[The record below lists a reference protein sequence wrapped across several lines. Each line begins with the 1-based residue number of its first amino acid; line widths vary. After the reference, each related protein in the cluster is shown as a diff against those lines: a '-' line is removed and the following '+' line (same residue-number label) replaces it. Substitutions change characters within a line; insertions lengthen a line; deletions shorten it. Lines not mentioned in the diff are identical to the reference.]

1 MQALRLQR
9 AQAPDTTDQDSNPD
23 QRLEAM
29 APPIRK
35 SERPQWPACP
45 RKSHGRVH
53 LIYADREP
61 EAARQARELV
71 NLVVTSE
78 PNARGAWIPASHLWR
93 FYLEHRKAHGLPRLP
108 WVAIARHL
116 KSLAPKRNIKRNG
129 RRRVCYQMPR
139 RQLEGS

>member
-1 MQALRLQR
+1 MQARKQQHGQIPDIAAQNGTSNQR
-9 AQAPDTTDQDSNPD
+9 PGSTP
-23 QRLEAM
+23 
-29 APPIRK
+29 PPIRK
-35 SERPQWPACP
+35 RQRPQWPACQ
-45 RKSHGRVH
+45 RRSHERVH
-53 LIYADREP
+53 LIYADAEP

-71 NLVVTSE
+71 NLVVTSD
-78 PNARGAWIPASHLWR
+78 PNARGSWVPASHLGR
-93 FYLEHRKAHGLPRLP
+93 LYREHRKARGLPRLP